1 MRLAAEVFLIL
12 PRRRKR
18 KGRSKMKKTT
28 NDNKLRR
35 LTYAAVFAAIV
46 CVMTMIVKV
55 PTPTKGYM
63 NLGDVAV
70 LLAGFMLGG
79 VYGAAA
85 GVGSALADLFA
96 GYMVYAP
103 ATFVIK
109 WLTAAVA
116 AIIFGKTRRGTAAAI
131 LSGVVGEAVMVLG
144 YFVFEIFISGG
155 AAAALTGVPMNL
167 LQGAVGV
174 ILSTLL
180 YSLLKNKID
189 LN

>member
-1 MRLAAEVFLIL
+1 MYSAFCRGCK
-12 PRRRKR
+12 KR
-18 KGRSKMKKTT
+18 KGRSKMKKTS

-79 VYGAAA
+79 VYGGAAA

-131 LSGVVGEAVMVLG
+131 LSGIVGEAVMVLG

>member
-1 MRLAAEVFLIL
+1 MYSAFCRGCK
-12 PRRRKR
+12 KR
-18 KGRSKMKKTT
+18 KGRSKMKKTS

-79 VYGAAA
+79 VYGGAAA

-116 AIIFGKTRRGTAAAI
+116 AIRFGTTRRGTAAAI
-131 LSGVVGEAVMVLG
+131 LSGLVGEAVMVLG